1 MCPHPSKNT
10 QKPLPSCSVT
20 AGSFTGG
27 RVEFDDCAGNEDV
40 KFEVSD
46 PNFHVN
52 EDLNLVPQRDV
63 LYSRPILFVH
73 GLSAHADDV
82 AQVDVTGLPVQ
93 SPHTLRV
100 SNTLSGMSNDTSQ
113 YSIESETGR
122 MDKDVTLQ
130 PCDDNDKGSI
140 FP

>member
-1 MCPHPSKNT
+1 
-10 QKPLPSCSVT
+10 
-20 AGSFTGG
+20 GSFTGG
-27 RVEFDDCAGNEDV
+27 RGKEEVKDEGGEDLEFDDCTGNEDV

-63 LYSRPILFVH
+63 LYSRPILFIH

-93 SPHTLRV
+93 PPHTLKLPDYIFARG
-100 SNTLSGMSNDTSQ
+100 SNFLKPPLGDTQPREASAPSQ
-113 YSIESETGR
+113 GR
-122 MDKDVTLQ
+122 
-130 PCDDNDKGSI
+130 I
-140 FP
+140 

>member
-1 MCPHPSKNT
+1 MFLS
-10 QKPLPSCSVT
+10 
-20 AGSFTGG
+20 
-27 RVEFDDCAGNEDV
+27 VEFDDCTGNEDV

-63 LYSRPILFVH
+63 LYSRPILFIH

-93 SPHTLRV
+93 PPHTLKVSTNYCGCDFMRV
-100 SNTLSGMSNDTSQ
+100 CVFFIYTS
-113 YSIESETGR
+113 SKLKR
-122 MDKDVTLQ
+122 LL
-130 PCDDNDKGSI
+130 
-140 FP
+140 